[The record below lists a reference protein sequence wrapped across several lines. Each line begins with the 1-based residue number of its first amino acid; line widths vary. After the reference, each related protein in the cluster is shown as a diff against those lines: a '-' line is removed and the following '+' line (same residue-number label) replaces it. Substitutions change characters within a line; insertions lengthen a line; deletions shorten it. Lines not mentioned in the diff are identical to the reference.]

1 MYRAFLSLYLLIAL
15 SLLVTGWGLDK
26 LWHHYNAEPVISTQ
40 DKDMMRLVEL
50 HLTGVAAR
58 DDPSLLNQQTHAV
71 TSLIPLEDFA
81 QSQML
86 RSLLAGATV
95 VVNDEAGNKL
105 LYRRLGQTG
114 QVVRLEQAQSVVQ
127 RTRLYDLL
135 IIAFYAAMALVVLFW
150 IWPLS
155 RDLGKLEKQTRLVG
169 KDLVPGDM
177 SFSAASP
184 VRDLASAFNGMS
196 RRIRDLLVS
205 HQEMT
210 CAVSHELRTPLARMK
225 FGLELASDSSEL
237 SQVHRH
243 LEGVRQDVTEMDRLI
258 SQLLTYV
265 TFEQGDQQLNLQAGD
280 LGFLLTRLTE
290 QLNIDIDRKA
300 LTLSVQDHLQQP
312 VVCEWHLMERA
323 ILNILQNAIRYA
335 RQQIVV
341 VLACDDGKYC
351 VRIEDDGPGIP
362 AAERTRIFNS
372 FVRLNHDAEAPASG
386 FGLGLAI
393 VRRIMAWHGGT
404 ATAGQ
409 SPLGGAAFM
418 LQWPAGDQPDRSSSP
433 SREAIS

>member
-26 LWHHYNAEPVISTQ
+26 LWQHYHAEPVISAQ
-40 DKDMMRLVEL
+40 DKDLMRLVEL
-50 HLTGVAAR
+50 HLSGVVAEGDAT
-58 DDPSLLNQQTHAV
+58 LLNQQTHSE

-86 RSLLAGATV
+86 RSLEAGATI
-95 VVNDEAGNKL
+95 VVNDETGNKL

-114 QVVRLEQAQSVVQ
+114 QVIRLEQPRSVMQ
-127 RTRLYDLL
+127 RSRVYDLL

-169 KDLVPGDM
+169 KNLVPGDL
-177 SFSAASP
+177 SLGAASP

-196 RRIRDLLVS
+196 RRIRGLLVS

-225 FGLELASDSSEL
+225 FGLELASESPDL
-237 SQVHRH
+237 LQARRH
-243 LEGVRQDVTEMDRLI
+243 LAGVRQDVTEMDRLI
-258 SQLLTYV
+258 NQLLTYV
-265 TFEQGDQQLNLQAGD
+265 SFEQGDQPLNLQAGD
-280 LGFLLTRLTE
+280 LDYLVTRLNK
-290 QLNIDIDRKA
+290 QLDVDIKQKSLILAIHNR
-300 LTLSVQDHLQQP
+300 LEQP
-312 VVCEWHLMERA
+312 VICEWHLMERA
-323 ILNILQNAIRYA
+323 ILNILQNAVRFA
-335 RQQIVV
+335 RREIVV
-341 VLACDDGKYC
+341 VLACDDENYC

-362 AAERTRIFNS
+362 LADRKRIFNS
-372 FVRLNHDAEAPASG
+372 FVRLNNDIQAPASG

-393 VRRIMAWHGGT
+393 VSRIMIWHKGT
-404 ATAGQ
+404 ATARD
-409 SPLGGAAFM
+409 SSLGGAAFE
-418 LQWPAGDQPDRSSSP
+418 LRWPVAKGPYQTDPER
-433 SREAIS
+433 